1 VETFTEPRKL
11 VANRRFAD
19 ERRAA
24 LGALDLGAID
34 EPIAD
39 IIEAFSLLPHCYTL
53 QCCCGHFLTA
63 PGQDEH
69 SLAPIPEGHFIAV
82 RYRIAYL
89 ALCVDD
95 SDPGRALLDALS
107 RVPAVDPS
115 YVQFGSADWFWDQ
128 WVNSYTLQ
136 VMPVAHRFKDQ
147 AALAT
152 GEALHTQ
159 RVRDHFFDDVR
170 LVLAEELARLQA
182 D

>member
-11 VANRRFAD
+11 VANPRFAD

-24 LGALDLGAID
+24 LGALDLGAVD
-34 EPIAD
+34 EPIVD

-53 QCCCGHFLTA
+53 QCCCGHFLTT
-63 PGQDEH
+63 PGQDDH
-69 SLAPIPEGHFIAV
+69 SLAPIPEGHVTAV
-82 RYRIAYL
+82 RYRIAYV
-89 ALCVDD
+89 ALCVEN
-95 SDPGRALLDALS
+95 SDRGRALLDALS
-107 RVPAVDPS
+107 RVPAMDPS

-136 VMPVAHRFKDQ
+136 VTPVAHRFKDQ

-159 RVRDHFFDDVR
+159 RVRDHFFDDLR
-170 LVLAEELARLQA
+170 FVLAEELARLPA